1 MHGID
6 RPQDADAWMRR
17 QEQRLTDLED
27 RLRNAGVI
35 RTAANV
41 VTTTDSNGRASF
53 LFGRT
58 FPAVPVVTLTGGN
71 GEHVAIHANTITT
84 SGFTVQ
90 FRFPTTGDPIV
101 SASVRL
107 LWTATPAT
115 T

>member
-1 MHGID
+1 MYGND
-6 RPQDADAWMRR
+6 RPKNSDEWMRR
-17 QEQRLTDLED
+17 LQQQLTDLD
-27 RLRNAGVI
+27 ARLRSGGVALVAKN
-35 RTAANV
+35 T

-58 FPAVPVVTLTGGN
+58 FAVAPVVTITGGN

-84 SGFTVQ
+84 TGFTVQ
-90 FRFPTTGDPIV
+90 FRYPATGDPIV
-101 SASVRL
+101 SATVRL

>member
-1 MHGID
+1 
-6 RPQDADAWMRR
+6 MRR
-17 QEQRLTDLED
+17 QEQRLSDLED

-35 RTAANV
+35 RTAKNV
-41 VTTTDSNGRASF
+41 VTTTDVNGRASF

-58 FPAVPVVTLTGGN
+58 FPAVPVVTITGGN
-71 GEHVAIHANTITT
+71 GEQVSIYANTITT

-90 FRFPTTGDPIV
+90 FRYPTGANDPIV

-115 T
+115 